1 MPLPT
6 RLYRVILREDP
17 EQGGYW
23 VEVPAL
29 PGCYTQGD
37 TIEEAIKMAEE
48 VIALCIE
55 DLVESGEP
63 VPEDDT
69 DETPALF
76 IRLAA

>member
-1 MPLPT
+1 MPA
-6 RLYRVILREDP
+6 RFYRVILKPDT

-37 TIEEAIKMAEE
+37 TIEEAIEMAKD
-48 VIALCIE
+48 VIALYIE

-63 VPEDDT
+63 IPVDDA
-69 DETPALF
+69 DETPSLF
-76 IRLAA
+76 IKVAA